1 MANSPAAGSPTPGQT
16 PSDQTTAGL
25 LYGIGAFSLWGVM
38 PIYFKLLRDVPA
50 LEIFAHRVLWSAVF
64 CAALLG
70 TGMRWA
76 AVRAIFTDR
85 RRLAIFV
92 LTTLLLSSNWLIYIY
107 AVNTDRLLQTSLGY
121 YINPLLNVVLG
132 LGLLGE
138 RLRPW
143 QWLAVVLAAIGVANQ
158 TWQLGELPW
167 ISLCLAGGFGA
178 YGLIRKVV
186 PVDALEGLTAETLL
200 ILPPALAYLA
210 WLGIDGNVAYVTQ
223 GWSVNLLLATAGVL
237 SAMPLLWFT
246 EAARR
251 LKLTTIGILQYI
263 GPSGHFLL
271 AIFVYGEPLTPAQ
284 LFTFICIWSALA
296 LYTFDGWRNQ
306 ASGRGS

>member
-1 MANSPAAGSPTPGQT
+1 MAQAPAVGSPIQGQT
-16 PSDQTTAGL
+16 PGDQTARGL
-25 LYGIGAFSLWGVM
+25 LYGMAAFSLWGVM
-38 PIYFKLLRDVPA
+38 PVYFKLLGDVPPT
-50 LEIFAHRVLWSAVF
+50 EIFAHRILWSVAF
-64 CAALLG
+64 CAVLLG
-70 TGMRWA
+70 AGARWA
-76 AVRAIFTDR
+76 AVWAIFANR
-85 RRLAIFV
+85 RRLTIFV

-132 LGLLGE
+132 LAFLGE

-143 QWLAVVLAAIGVANQ
+143 QWLAVALAAAGVANQ

-186 PVDALEGLTAETLL
+186 SVGALEGLTAETLL

-210 WLGIDGNVAYVTQ
+210 WCGIDGSVAYATQ
-223 GWSVNLLLATAGVL
+223 GWSINLLLAMAGL
-237 SAMPLLWFT
+237 TSAMPLLWFT

-271 AIFVYGEPLTPAQ
+271 AIFVYGESLTAAQ
-284 LFTFICIWSALA
+284 LFTFVCIWSALA

-306 ASGRGS
+306 APRGAN

>member
-1 MANSPAAGSPTPGQT
+1 MAHPPAADSRSPGRAPG
-16 PSDQTTAGL
+16 DRTAQGL
-25 LYGIGAFSLWGVM
+25 VYGIAAFSLWGVL
-38 PIYFKLLRDVPA
+38 PVYFKLLGDVPA
-50 LEIFAHRVLWSAVF
+50 LEILAHRILWSVAF

-70 TGMRWA
+70 ASPRWA
-76 AVRAIFTDR
+76 AVWAIFASR

-92 LTTLLLSSNWLIYIY
+92 LTTLLLSSNWLIYIH

-132 LGLLGE
+132 LAFLGE

-143 QWLAVVLAAIGVANQ
+143 QWAAVALATLGVANQ

-186 PVDALEGLTAETLL
+186 TVDALEGLTAETLL
-200 ILPPALAYLA
+200 ILPAGLAYLA
-210 WLGIDGNVAYVTQ
+210 WLGTDGRVAYMTQ
-223 GWSVNLLLATAGVL
+223 GWSINLVLVLAGVT
-237 SAMPLLWFT
+237 SALPLLWFT

-271 AIFVYGEPLTPAQ
+271 AVFVYGEPLNPAQ
-284 LFTFICIWSALA
+284 LITFACIWSALA

-306 ASGRGS
+306 ASRGVS